1 MRRWD
6 WERAARYDEFGQSIS
21 KAREALVRDPNDAD
35 ALAVFGQ
42 WYAFRGVYDWAAEF
56 MEQART
62 AVPVFP
68 ASISARCY
76 WQLGRMTDAEREFR
90 KAMELHEAPDDYLA
104 LCIRAVSSDAP

>member
-62 AVPVFP
+62 GGARVSGVDL
-68 ASISARCY
+68 ARCY
-76 WQLGRMTDAEREFR
+76 WQLGRMTDADREFR
-90 KAMELHEAPDDYLA
+90 KAMELHEMH
-104 LCIRAVSSDAP
+104 R